1 MLKTYHMQKRAVMIF
16 GAPGSG
22 KGTQANLLMWIKGF
36 CHFDSGK
43 YLRSVLHDPANQS
56 KKIVQKERKL
66 NDAGILN
73 TPSWVLG
80 IFKKESEKINKAGMS
95 IVYSGS
101 PRTMYEAFG
110 DKKTIGLVAYLQ
122 KIYGKANVRAIYLN
136 IPPEAAASRN
146 AIRRTCAVCS
156 TGVLAT
162 STDAVCPICGGEFK
176 TRIDDKP
183 EIAKKRI
190 VEYETRTLPILS
202 ELEKAGLKI
211 TELDGARP
219 PYVVHVDILKI
230 LES

>member
-1 MLKTYHMQKRAVMIF
+1 MQKRAVMIF

-36 CHFDSGK
+36 YHFDSGK

-101 PRTMYEAFG
+101 PRTMYETFG
-110 DKKTIGLVAYLQ
+110 DKKTVGLVAFLQ
-122 KIYGKANVRAIYLN
+122 KIYGKANVVGIYLKVS
-136 IPPEAAASRN
+136 PEAAAGRN

-162 STDAVCPICGGEFK
+162 STDKECPICGGEFK
-176 TRIDDKP
+176 TRVDDKP
-183 EIAKKRI
+183 EIAKTRI
-190 VEYETRTLPILS
+190 AEYETRTLPILS
-202 ELEKAGLKI
+202 ELKKKGMNIVEI
-211 TELDGARP
+211 DGVRP
-219 PYVVHVDILKI
+219 PYVVHAEILKI
-230 LES
+230 LNG